1 MTLETG
7 TESKTILIVEDNPED
22 YETTCRAFKKSGLS
36 NPLAWC
42 SDGDSALDYLYRRGE
57 YQDPG
62 SAARPSIIM
71 LDLNLPGTDGYEVLS
86 EIKQDPDLKTIPV
99 IVLTTSTDP
108 RDIEGCYQA
117 GANSYVH
124 KPVNLQGFIDAIER
138 LKNYWFEIVILP
150 NGTI

>member
-1 MTLETG
+1 MR
-7 TESKTILIVEDNPED
+7 
-22 YETTCRAFKKSGLS
+22 CA
-36 NPLAWC
+36 
-42 SDGDSALDYLYRRGE
+42 DGDAALDYLAQRGE
-57 YQDPG
+57 YQDAG
-62 SAARPSIIM
+62 SATRPSIIM

-86 EIKQDPDLKTIPV
+86 EIKQDADLKTIPV

-117 GANSYVH
+117 GANSYIQ

-150 NGTI
+150 DGAV